1 MAKKISIL
9 LPSLRGGGLEKQ
21 MLTLCEE
28 LFRRGLNLDLVVI
41 NNINGAYTPP
51 HDLNLIDL
59 KAKQIRFALFSLV
72 KYLRSTRPDILFSA
86 ETPVN
91 ALAIMAK
98 LLCGFPE
105 RLIISEHNHL
115 TSVAK
120 NAARFGDQLRPFL
133 ARYLYPQA
141 DLIITVSDGVAND
154 LIDRYRIKKHKVRT
168 IRNLFNIK
176 KIISDSQVKIE
187 HPWFDKS
194 DIPIIITIGRLSL
207 QKDQATLIR
216 AFARLRLNRA
226 CRLIILGEGPERPM
240 LLQLAKDLN
249 VINDIFM
256 PGFVSNPYAFMAKA
270 KVFVLSSAWEGLP
283 GVLIEAL
290 ACGIPIVATDCPSG
304 PAEILENGRYGRLI
318 PIGEEQAMAEAI
330 SEMLDHPHSTSM
342 LRQRAMDFS
351 AENIIS
357 QYLNIF

>member
-1 MAKKISIL
+1 
-9 LPSLRGGGLEKQ
+9 
-21 MLTLCEE
+21 
-28 LFRRGLNLDLVVI
+28 
-41 NNINGAYTPP
+41 
-51 HDLNLIDL
+51 
-59 KAKQIRFALFSLV
+59 
-72 KYLRSTRPDILFSA
+72 
-86 ETPVN
+86 
-91 ALAIMAK
+91 
-98 LLCGFPE
+98 
-105 RLIISEHNHL
+105 
-115 TSVAK
+115 
-120 NAARFGDQLRPFL
+120 
-133 ARYLYPQA
+133 
-141 DLIITVSDGVAND
+141 
-154 LIDRYRIKKHKVRT
+154 
-168 IRNLFNIK
+168 
-176 KIISDSQVKIE
+176 
-187 HPWFDKS
+187 
-194 DIPIIITIGRLSL
+194 
-207 QKDQATLIR
+207 
-216 AFARLRLNRA
+216 
-226 CRLIILGEGPERPM
+226 M